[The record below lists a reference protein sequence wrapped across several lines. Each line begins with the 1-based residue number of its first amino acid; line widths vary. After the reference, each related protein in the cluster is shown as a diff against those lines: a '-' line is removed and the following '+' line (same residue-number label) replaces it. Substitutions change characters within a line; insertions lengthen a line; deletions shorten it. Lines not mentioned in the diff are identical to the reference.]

1 MDANFRYNYF
11 VRVPGAGIS
20 VPLLAYRE
28 YYNRRKKTMALTKE
42 VKAKLVAEY
51 GKNDKDTGSTEVQVA
66 ILTYEINELNEH
78 FQTHIHDFSSKRGLM
93 KKIGQR
99 KALLAY
105 LKDNDLKAYEEL
117 IKKLGLRR

>member
-1 MDANFRYNYF
+1 
-11 VRVPGAGIS
+11 
-20 VPLLAYRE
+20 
-28 YYNRRKKTMALTKE
+28 MALTKE

-78 FQTHIHDFSSKRGLM
+78 FQAHIHDFSSKRGLM

>member
-1 MDANFRYNYF
+1 
-11 VRVPGAGIS
+11 
-20 VPLLAYRE
+20 
-28 YYNRRKKTMALTKE
+28 MALTKE
-42 VKAKLVAEY
+42 VKAQLVAEY
-51 GKNDKDTGSTEVQVA
+51 GKNAQDTGSAAVQVA

-78 FQTHIHDFSSKRGLM
+78 FTTHIHDFSSKRGLM

-105 LKDNDLKAYEEL
+105 IKDNDLKAYEEL

>member
-1 MDANFRYNYF
+1 MEKQE
-11 VRVPGAGIS
+11 IIK
-20 VPLLAYRE
+20 AYG
-28 YYNRRKKTMALTKE
+28 RKE
-42 VKAKLVAEY
+42 
-51 GKNDKDTGSTEVQVA
+51 GDTGSTEVQVA